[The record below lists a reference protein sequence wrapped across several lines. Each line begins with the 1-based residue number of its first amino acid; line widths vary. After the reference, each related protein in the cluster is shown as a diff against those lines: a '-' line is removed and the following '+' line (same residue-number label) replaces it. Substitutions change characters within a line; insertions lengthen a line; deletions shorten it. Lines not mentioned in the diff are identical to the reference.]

1 MSMTLLA
8 VDVLARLRLA
18 ARRHRLDL
26 KLTAP
31 PELCE
36 LIAFLGL
43 DDALRV
49 EPRRQAEQREQ
60 PLGVEEECELL
71 DPPR

>member
-1 MSMTLLA
+1 MALLA
-8 VDVLARLRLA
+8 VDVLARLRLT
-18 ARRHRLDL
+18 ARRHGIDLRLS
-26 KLTAP
+26 AA

-49 EPRRQAEQREQ
+49 ESRRQPEEGEQ
-60 PLGVEEECELL
+60 PLGVEEERELGHPL
-71 DPPR
+71 G